1 MCTFLFFLLGTSIS
15 NSFLYTL
22 QCVKASRWDRIH
34 NSRISSFVLQNKLSY
49 NLTAT
54 PSRVFQETV
63 EEVKRSIPSIR
74 PARRWVLIQKRIAAK
89 VQSSGSRSI
98 FLDDRCQFIS
108 ILPGFRSYQECP
120 CDNSIIIITITLRNV
135 SIHATS

>member
-1 MCTFLFFLLGTSIS
+1 MGQDSH
-15 NSFLYTL
+15 
-22 QCVKASRWDRIH
+22 K
-34 NSRISSFVLQNKLSY
+34 SRISSFVLQNKLSY

-120 CDNSIIIITITLRNV
+120 CDNSIIIITITLSTSNQLMQLEIELSSSSF
-135 SIHATS
+135 SIIVLSKLGKKLEEWYLQ